1 MVYRLDKNASGKKKG
16 LILWSNENPQGLKK
30 FENKE

>member
-1 MVYRLDKNASGKKKG
+1 MVYRLNKNASEKKGQGG

-30 FENKE
+30 F